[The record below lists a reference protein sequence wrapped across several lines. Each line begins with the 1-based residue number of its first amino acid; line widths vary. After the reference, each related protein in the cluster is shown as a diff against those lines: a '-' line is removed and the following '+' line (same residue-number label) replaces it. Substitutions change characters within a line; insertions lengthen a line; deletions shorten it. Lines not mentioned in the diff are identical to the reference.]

1 MNCTE
6 TDVEDI
12 LAPKSKR
19 RKEIGKDDTACIGQ
33 HVYNF
38 SKFHTAC
45 RNFAL
50 GKGVWKTTP

>member
-6 TDVEDI
+6 TDDEDI

-33 HVYNF
+33 HVMFIIFLNF
-38 SKFHTAC
+38 ILHAGISH
-45 RNFAL
+45 
-50 GKGVWKTTP
+50 